1 MLSRLSFKDVLTVFF
16 GLNFN
21 VEKRANVHNFKK
33 TTFAQIIK
41 MNPKHLPQSILKNL
55 GIENLNEMQEV
66 AQDAILHDN
75 NILLLSPTGSGKT
88 LAFLLPVLELLNPEF
103 LSVQCLILVP
113 SRELG
118 LQIEQVWKKMGTDY
132 KINVC
137 YGGHSI
143 DTEIKNLSNPPAVL
157 IGTPGRIADHI
168 ERGTFRLDKIQ
179 TMVLD
184 EFDKSLQL
192 GFHEQMSFIIG
203 KLPKLN
209 KRVLVSATSDIEI
222 PKYTRVI
229 NPTIL
234 DFIPEEDEAASNLSM
249 KMVVSKDK
257 DKLTSLFNLI
267 CSLKSEAA
275 IVFCNHRDAAE
286 RISDTLN
293 EKGIYATYY
302 HGGMDQDE
310 RERALIQFRNG
321 SMSYLIT
328 TDLAAR
334 GLDIPE
340 MNHVIHYHLPSKADE
355 FTHRNGRTARML
367 ASGTAYIV
375 VNDSEKKMDYI
386 DYSIPVLN
394 VEAPKSLP
402 KPPQYQT
409 IYISGGKKN
418 KLNKIDIVG
427 FFSQKGKLE
436 KGDLGLIEVK
446 DFISF
451 AAVKFN
457 KVKDLLHV
465 IKDEKMKGKK
475 FKIEVARKVIKK
487 VEE

>member
-1 MLSRLSFKDVLTVFF
+1 M
-16 GLNFN
+16 
-21 VEKRANVHNFKK
+21 KK
-33 TTFAQIIK
+33 KLHSNT
-41 MNPKHLPQSILKNL
+41 ILLNL
-55 GIENLNEMQEV
+55 GIESLNEMQEA
-66 AQDAILHDN
+66 AQETILNEN
-75 NILLLSPTGSGKT
+75 NVLLLSPTGSGKT
-88 LAFLLPVLELLNPEF
+88 LAFLLPILEMLQPEI

-132 KINVC
+132 KVNIC
-137 YGGHSI
+137 YGGHSM

-168 ERGTFRLDKIQ
+168 ERGSFRLDKIQ
-179 TMVLD
+179 TLILD

-203 KLPKLN
+203 KLSKVN
-209 KRVLVSATSDIEI
+209 KRILVSATSDIEI
-222 PKYTRVI
+222 PKYTRVV
-229 NPTIL
+229 NPTVL
-234 DFIPEEDEAASNLSM
+234 DFIPEDEEKSTNLSV
-249 KMVVSKDK
+249 KLVVSKEK
-257 DKLTSLFNLI
+257 DKLNALFQLI
-267 CSLKSEAA
+267 CSLKSESA

-293 EKGIYATYY
+293 EKGIYSTYY
-302 HGGMDQDE
+302 HGGMDQEE
-310 RERALIQFRNG
+310 RERGLIQFRNG
-321 SMSYLIT
+321 SVSYLIT

-340 MNHVIHYHLPSKADE
+340 MNHVIHYHLPLKEDE
-355 FTHRNGRTARML
+355 FTHRNGRTARMT
-367 ASGTAYIV
+367 ATGTAYIIAHE
-375 VNDSEKKMDYI
+375 SEKKMDYV
-386 DYSIPVLN
+386 DYENTEVFS
-394 VEAPKSLP
+394 VENAKSLP
-402 KPPQYQT
+402 KPPQFQT

-451 AAVKFN
+451 AAVKYS
-457 KVKDLLHV
+457 KVKDLLHH

-475 FKIEVARKVIKK
+475 YKIQVARNVIKK

>member
-1 MLSRLSFKDVLTVFF
+1 MVLKQSVIFDY
-16 GLNFN
+16 LC
-21 VEKRANVHNFKK
+21 
-33 TTFAQIIK
+33 K
-41 MNPKHLPQSILKNL
+41 MNKKHHSNNIVANL
-55 GIENLNEMQEV
+55 GIESLNEMQET
-66 AQDAILHDN
+66 AQDVILNDN
-75 NILLLSPTGSGKT
+75 NVLLLSPTGSGKT
-88 LAFLLPVLELLNPEF
+88 LAFLLPIFEMLQPEI

-132 KINVC
+132 KVNVC

-168 ERGTFRLDKIQ
+168 DRGTFRLDKIQ
-179 TMVLD
+179 TLILD

-203 KLPKLN
+203 KLSKLN

-222 PKYTRVI
+222 PKYTRVV

-234 DFIPEEDEAASNLSM
+234 DFIPTEDEQESNLET
-249 KMVVSKDK
+249 KIVVSKEK
-257 DKLTSLFNLI
+257 DKLGSLFNLI
-267 CSLKSEAA
+267 CSLKSQSA

-293 EKGIYATYY
+293 EKGVYSVYY
-302 HGGMDQDE
+302 HGGMDQEE

-340 MNHVIHYHLPSKADE
+340 MKHVIHYHLPLKEDE
-355 FTHRNGRTARML
+355 FTHRNGRTARMQ
-367 ASGTAYIV
+367 ASGTAYVIAHE
-375 VNDSEKKMDYI
+375 SEKKMDYL
-386 DYSIPVLN
+386 DYGMEVFN
-394 VEAPKSLP
+394 VENAITLP
-402 KPPQYQT
+402 KPPEFQT

-451 AAVKFN
+451 AAVKYN
-457 KVKDLLHV
+457 KVKDLLRNV
-465 IKDEKMKGKK
+465 KDEKMKGKK
-475 FKIEVARKVIKK
+475 FKIEVARMVIKK
-487 VEE
+487 EEE

>member
-1 MLSRLSFKDVLTVFF
+1 
-16 GLNFN
+16 
-21 VEKRANVHNFKK
+21 
-33 TTFAQIIK
+33 
-41 MNPKHLPQSILKNL
+41 MNQKHHSNNILLNL
-55 GIENLNEMQEV
+55 GIESLNEMQEA
-66 AQDAILHDN
+66 AQEAILNDN

-88 LAFLLPVLELLNPEF
+88 LAFLLPIFEMLQPEI

-132 KINVC
+132 KVNVC

-143 DTEIKNLSNPPAVL
+143 DTEIKNLSNPPAIL

-168 ERGTFRLDKIQ
+168 DRQTFRTDKIQ
-179 TMVLD
+179 TLILD

-203 KLPKLN
+203 KLSKLN
-209 KRVLVSATSDIEI
+209 KRVLVSATSGIEI
-222 PKYTRVI
+222 PKYTRVTH
-229 NPTIL
+229 PTVL
-234 DFIPEEDEAASNLSM
+234 DFIPAEEEKSNLSM
-249 KMVVSKDK
+249 KMVVSKEK
-257 DKLTSLFNLI
+257 DKMDSLFRLI
-267 CSLKSEAA
+267 CSLKSQSA
-275 IVFCNHRDAAE
+275 IIFCNHRDAAE
-286 RISDTLN
+286 RISDLLN

-302 HGGMDQDE
+302 HGGMDQEE

-321 SMSYLIT
+321 SISYLIT

-340 MNHVIHYHLPSKADE
+340 MKHVIHYHLPLKEDE
-355 FTHRNGRTARML
+355 FTHRNGRTARMQ
-367 ASGTAYIV
+367 ASGTAYIIV
-375 VNDSEKKMDYI
+375 QESEKKLDYI
-386 DYSIPVLN
+386 DYNMPVLN
-394 VEAPKSLP
+394 VENAVALP
-402 KPPQYQT
+402 KPPEFQT

-457 KVKDLLHV
+457 KVKDLLHH

-475 FKIEVARKVIKK
+475 FKIEVARKVVKR
-487 VEE
+487 EE

>member
-1 MLSRLSFKDVLTVFF
+1 MVYLWQMKNHHSNNIVL
-16 GLNFN
+16 
-21 VEKRANVHNFKK
+21 
-33 TTFAQIIK
+33 
-41 MNPKHLPQSILKNL
+41 NL
-55 GIENLNEMQEV
+55 GIESLNEMQQA
-66 AQDAILHDN
+66 AQETILNDTN
-75 NILLLSPTGSGKT
+75 VLLLSPTGSGKT
-88 LAFLLPVLELLNPEF
+88 LAFLLPIFEILEPEIKN
-103 LSVQCLILVP
+103 VQCLILVP

-118 LQIEQVWKKMGTDY
+118 IQIEQVWKKMGTDF
-132 KINVC
+132 KANVC

-157 IGTPGRIADHI
+157 IGTPGRIADHL
-168 ERGTFRLDKIQ
+168 ERGTFATTSIL
-179 TMVLD
+179 TLVLD

-192 GFHEQMSFIIG
+192 GFHEEMSFIIS
-203 KLPKLN
+203 KLTKIN

-222 PKYTRVI
+222 PKYTRVT
-229 NPTIL
+229 NPTVL
-234 DFIPEEDEAASNLSM
+234 DFIPEQSENQQLSTV
-249 KMVVSKDK
+249 MVVSKEK
-257 DKLTSLFNLI
+257 DKINTLFQLI
-267 CSLKSEAA
+267 CSLKSESAL
-275 IVFCNHRDAAE
+275 IFCNHRDAAE

-321 SMSYLIT
+321 SVTYLVT

-340 MNHVIHYHLPSKADE
+340 MKHVIHYHLPSKEDE

-367 ASGTAYIV
+367 ASGTAYVLIHE
-375 VNDSEKKMDYI
+375 SEKKLDYI
-386 DYSIPVLN
+386 DYSMKVLK
-394 VEAPKSLP
+394 VDGAATLP
-402 KPPQYQT
+402 KPPQFQT

-451 AAVKFN
+451 AAVKSK
-457 KVKDLLHV
+457 KVPDLLRL
-465 IKDEKMKGKK
+465 IRDEKMKGKK
-475 FKIEVARKVIKK
+475 YKIEVARKVVKK
-487 VEE
+487 EDY

>member
-1 MLSRLSFKDVLTVFF
+1 
-16 GLNFN
+16 
-21 VEKRANVHNFKK
+21 
-33 TTFAQIIK
+33 
-41 MNPKHLPQSILKNL
+41 MNQKHHSNNILLNL
-55 GIENLNEMQEV
+55 GIENLNEMQV
-66 AQDAILHDN
+66 AAQETILDDN

-88 LAFLLPVLELLNPEF
+88 LAFLLPIFEMLKPEM

-132 KINVC
+132 KVNVC

-143 DTEIKNLSNPPAVL
+143 ETEIKNLSNPPAVL

-168 ERGTFRLDKIQ
+168 DRGTFRLDKIE
-179 TMVLD
+179 TLILD

-203 KLPKLN
+203 KLSKLN

-234 DFIPEEDEAASNLSM
+234 DFIPNEEEETSNLAT
-249 KMVVSKDK
+249 KMVISKEKDK
-257 DKLTSLFNLI
+257 MGSLFNLI
-267 CSLKSEAA
+267 CSLKSQSA

-293 EKGIYATYY
+293 EKGIYAVYY

-321 SMSYLIT
+321 SVSYLIT

-340 MNHVIHYHLPSKADE
+340 MKHVIHYHLPLKEDE
-355 FTHRNGRTARML
+355 FTHRNGRTARMQ
-367 ASGTAYIV
+367 ASGTAYLIV
-375 VNDSEKKMDYI
+375 NESEKKLDYV
-386 DYSIPVLN
+386 DYGMEVLK
-394 VEAPKSLP
+394 VENATTLP
-402 KPPQYQT
+402 KPPEFQT

-418 KLNKIDIVG
+418 KLNKIDVVG

-457 KVKDLLHV
+457 KVKDLLHN

-487 VEE
+487 EEE

>member
-1 MLSRLSFKDVLTVFF
+1 MYT
-16 GLNFN
+16 
-21 VEKRANVHNFKK
+21 
-33 TTFAQIIK
+33 
-41 MNPKHLPQSILKNL
+41 NPHSTNLLLNL
-55 GIENLNEMQEV
+55 GIESLNEMQES
-66 AQDAILHDN
+66 ASSAIQNDAN
-75 NILLLSPTGSGKT
+75 VLLLSPTGSGKT
-88 LAFLLPVLELLNPEF
+88 LAFLLPVFQLLQEEINA
-103 LSVQCLILVP
+103 VQCLILVP
-113 SRELG
+113 SRELA

-132 KINVC
+132 KVNVC

-143 DTEIKNLSNPPAVL
+143 ETEIKNLSNPPAIL

-168 ERGTFRLDKIQ
+168 DRGTFKTDRITTLI
-179 TMVLD
+179 LD

-192 GFHEQMSFIIG
+192 GFHEQMTFIISN
-203 KLPKLN
+203 LNKLN
-209 KRVLVSATSDIEI
+209 KRVLVSATSGIEI
-222 PKYTRVI
+222 PRYTRI
-229 NPTIL
+229 TNPTVL
-234 DFIPEEDEAASNLSM
+234 DFIPSEEEKTNLST
-249 KMVVSKDK
+249 KMVISKDK
-257 DKLTSLFNLI
+257 DKIDTLFQLI

-286 RISDTLN
+286 RISDALN
-293 EKGIYATYY
+293 DKGIYATYY

-321 SMSYLIT
+321 SVNYLVT

-340 MNHVIHYHLPSKADE
+340 MKHVIHYHLPSKEDE

-367 ASGTAYIV
+367 ASGTAYILAHE
-375 VNDSEKKMDYI
+375 SEKKMDYL
-386 DYSIPVLN
+386 DYGMKVLN
-394 VEAPKSLP
+394 VEKASSLP
-402 KPPQYQT
+402 KPPEFQT

-451 AAVKFN
+451 AAVKSK
-457 KVKDLLHV
+457 KVKDLLNA
-465 IKDEKMKGKK
+465 IRDEKMKGKK

-487 VEE
+487 EED

>member
-1 MLSRLSFKDVLTVFF
+1 MNKNPHSNNVL
-16 GLNFN
+16 L
-21 VEKRANVHNFKK
+21 
-33 TTFAQIIK
+33 
-41 MNPKHLPQSILKNL
+41 NL
-55 GIENLNEMQEV
+55 GIEELNEMQIA
-66 AQDAILHDN
+66 AQETILNDTN
-75 NILLLSPTGSGKT
+75 VLLLSPTGSGKT
-88 LAFLLPVLELLNPEF
+88 LAFLLPIFQMLDDECKD
-103 LSVQCLILVP
+103 VQCLILVP

-132 KINVC
+132 KVNVC

-143 DTEIKNLSNPPAVL
+143 ETEIKNLSNPPAIL

-168 ERGTFRLDKIQ
+168 DRGTFKTENIVTL
-179 TMVLD
+179 VLD

-192 GFHEQMSFIIG
+192 GFHEQMSFIISR
-203 KLPKLN
+203 LNKLN

-222 PKYTRVI
+222 PKYTRVL
-229 NPTIL
+229 NPTVL
-234 DFIPEEDEAASNLSM
+234 DFIPTEDSSSNLSL
-249 KMVVSKDK
+249 KMVVSKEK
-257 DKLTSLFNLI
+257 DKINSLFNLI

-275 IVFCNHRDAAE
+275 IIFCNHRDAAE

-293 EKGIYATYY
+293 EKGIYSTYY

-321 SMSYLIT
+321 SVSYLIT

-340 MNHVIHYHLPSKADE
+340 MKHVIHYHLPLKEDE

-367 ASGTAYIV
+367 ASGTAYIIAHE
-375 VNDSEKKMDYI
+375 SEKKMEYLDYKM
-386 DYSIPVLN
+386 PVLN
-394 VEAPKSLP
+394 VENATTLPKS
-402 KPPQYQT
+402 PQFQT
-409 IYISGGKKN
+409 IYVSGGKKN

-451 AAVKFN
+451 AAVKSK
-457 KVKDLLHV
+457 KVKEFLSN
-465 IKDEKMKGKK
+465 IRDEKMKGKK
-475 FKIEVARKVIKK
+475 FKIEVARKVVKK
-487 VEE
+487 EE

>member
-1 MLSRLSFKDVLTVFF
+1 MNKNHRSNNILS
-16 GLNFN
+16 
-21 VEKRANVHNFKK
+21 
-33 TTFAQIIK
+33 
-41 MNPKHLPQSILKNL
+41 NL
-55 GIENLNEMQEV
+55 GIESLNEMQDA
-66 AQDAILHDN
+66 AQDAILNDN
-75 NILLLSPTGSGKT
+75 NVLLLSPTGSGKT
-88 LAFLLPVLELLNPEF
+88 LAFLLPVLELLQPEI

-118 LQIEQVWKKMGTDY
+118 LQIEQVWKKMGTEY
-132 KINVC
+132 KVNIC

-168 ERGTFRLDKIQ
+168 DRGTFRLDKIE
-179 TMVLD
+179 TLILD

-203 KLPKLN
+203 KLSKLN

-229 NPTIL
+229 NPTVL
-234 DFIPEEDEAASNLSM
+234 DFIPEEEEKTNLSV
-249 KMVVSKDK
+249 KMVISPSKDK
-257 DKLTSLFNLI
+257 LQSLFNLI
-267 CSLKSEAA
+267 CSLKSESA
-275 IVFCNHRDAAE
+275 IIFCNHRDAAE

-293 EKGIYATYY
+293 EKGIYSVYY

-321 SMSYLIT
+321 SVSYLVT

-340 MNHVIHYHLPSKADE
+340 MKHVIHYHLPLKEDE
-355 FTHRNGRTARML
+355 FTHRNGRTARMQ
-367 ASGTAYIV
+367 ASGTAYLIIHE
-375 VNDSEKKMDYI
+375 SEKKLDYVNY
-386 DYSIPVLN
+386 DMEVLVVDN
-394 VEAPKSLP
+394 AATLP
-402 KPPQYQT
+402 KPPEYQT
-409 IYISGGKKN
+409 IYISGGKKT
-418 KLNKIDIVG
+418 KLNKFDIVG

-436 KGDLGLIEVK
+436 KDDLGLIEVK

-451 AAVKFN
+451 AAVRYN
-457 KVKDLLHV
+457 KVKDLLKN

-475 FKIEVARKVIKK
+475 FKIEVARKVVKK
-487 VEE
+487 EEER

>member
-1 MLSRLSFKDVLTVFF
+1 
-16 GLNFN
+16 
-21 VEKRANVHNFKK
+21 
-33 TTFAQIIK
+33 
-41 MNPKHLPQSILKNL
+41 MNNNPHSTNLLLNL
-55 GIENLNEMQEV
+55 GIESLNEMQEM
-66 AQDAILHDN
+66 AQDAILNDAN
-75 NILLLSPTGSGKT
+75 VLLLSPTGSGKT
-88 LAFLLPVLELLNPEF
+88 LAFLLPIFEMLQPEINV
-103 LSVQCLILVP
+103 VQCLILVP

-118 LQIEQVWKKMGTDY
+118 LQIEQVWKKMGTDF
-132 KINVC
+132 KVNVC

-143 DTEIKNLSNPPAVL
+143 DTEIKNLSNPPSVL

-168 ERGTFRLDKIQ
+168 ERGTFKMDAIQ
-179 TMVLD
+179 TLVLD

-192 GFHEQMSFIIG
+192 GFHEQMSFIIS
-203 KLPKLN
+203 KLNKLN

-222 PKYTRVI
+222 PKYTHVV
-229 NPTIL
+229 NPTVL
-234 DFIPEEDEAASNLSM
+234 DFIPTEEVNSNLTL
-249 KMVVSKDK
+249 KMVVSKEK
-257 DKLTSLFNLI
+257 DKINTLFNLI
-267 CSLKSEAA
+267 CSLKSQSA
-275 IVFCNHRDAAE
+275 IIFCNHRESAE

-293 EKGIYATYY
+293 EKGIFSTYY

-321 SMSYLIT
+321 SISYLVT

-340 MNHVIHYHLPSKADE
+340 MNHVIHYHLPSKEDE

-375 VNDSEKKMDYI
+375 AHESEKKMDYI
-386 DYSIPVLN
+386 DYKTTVLN
-394 VEAPKSLP
+394 VDAATTLP
-402 KPPQYQT
+402 KAPEFQT
-409 IYISGGKKN
+409 IYVSGGKKN

-451 AAVKFN
+451 AAVKSN
-457 KVKDLLHV
+457 KVKEFLSN
-465 IKDEKMKGKK
+465 IRDEKMKGKK
-475 FKIEVARKVIKK
+475 FKIEVARKVVKK
-487 VEE
+487 ED

>member
-1 MLSRLSFKDVLTVFF
+1 LYEIVVLKQSVIFDY
-16 GLNFN
+16 LC
-21 VEKRANVHNFKK
+21 
-33 TTFAQIIK
+33 K
-41 MNPKHLPQSILKNL
+41 MNKKHHSNNIVANL
-55 GIENLNEMQEV
+55 GIESLNEMQET
-66 AQDAILHDN
+66 AQDVILNDN
-75 NILLLSPTGSGKT
+75 NVLLLSPTGSGKT
-88 LAFLLPVLELLNPEF
+88 LAFLLPIFEMLQPEI

-132 KINVC
+132 KVNVC

-168 ERGTFRLDKIQ
+168 DRGTFRLDKIQ
-179 TMVLD
+179 TLILD

-203 KLPKLN
+203 KLSKLN

-222 PKYTRVI
+222 PKYTRVV

-234 DFIPEEDEAASNLSM
+234 DFIPTEDEQESNLET
-249 KMVVSKDK
+249 KIVVSKEK
-257 DKLTSLFNLI
+257 DKLGSLFNLI
-267 CSLKSEAA
+267 CSLKSQSA

-293 EKGIYATYY
+293 EKGVYSVYY
-302 HGGMDQDE
+302 HGGMDQEE

-340 MNHVIHYHLPSKADE
+340 MKHVIHYHLPLKEDE
-355 FTHRNGRTARML
+355 FTHRNGRTARMQ
-367 ASGTAYIV
+367 ASGTAYVIAHE
-375 VNDSEKKMDYI
+375 SEKKMDYL
-386 DYSIPVLN
+386 DYGMEVFN
-394 VEAPKSLP
+394 VENAITLP
-402 KPPQYQT
+402 KPPEFQT

-451 AAVKFN
+451 AAVKYN
-457 KVKDLLHV
+457 KVKDLLRNV
-465 IKDEKMKGKK
+465 KDEKMKGKK
-475 FKIEVARKVIKK
+475 FKIEVARMVIKK
-487 VEE
+487 EEE

>member
-1 MLSRLSFKDVLTVFF
+1 
-16 GLNFN
+16 
-21 VEKRANVHNFKK
+21 
-33 TTFAQIIK
+33 
-41 MNPKHLPQSILKNL
+41 MNKNPHSNNLLLNL
-55 GIENLNEMQEV
+55 GIESLNEMQEM
-66 AQDAILHDN
+66 AQDAILNDAN
-75 NILLLSPTGSGKT
+75 VLLLSPTGSGKT
-88 LAFLLPVLELLNPEF
+88 LAFLLPIFKMLQPEINT
-103 LSVQCLILVP
+103 VQCLILVP

-118 LQIEQVWKKMGTDY
+118 LQIEQVWKKMGTDF
-132 KINVC
+132 KVNVC

-168 ERGTFRLDKIQ
+168 DRETFKLDTIE
-179 TMVLD
+179 TLILD

-192 GFHEQMSFIIG
+192 GFHEQMSFIISR
-203 KLPKLN
+203 LSKLN

-229 NPTIL
+229 NPTVL
-234 DFIPEEDEAASNLSM
+234 DFIPTEEENNNLEL
-249 KMVVSKDK
+249 KMVVSKEK
-257 DKLTSLFNLI
+257 DKIHSLFNLI

-275 IVFCNHRDAAE
+275 IIFCNHRDAAE

-321 SMSYLIT
+321 SVSYLIT

-340 MNHVIHYHLPSKADE
+340 MKHVIHYHLPLKEDE

-375 VNDSEKKMDYI
+375 AHESEKKMDYL
-386 DYSIPVLN
+386 DYGMAVLN
-394 VEAPKSLP
+394 VENATTLP
-402 KPPQYQT
+402 KPPQFQT

-451 AAVKFN
+451 AAVKSK
-457 KVKDLLHV
+457 KVKELLGN
-465 IKDEKMKGKK
+465 IRDEKMKGKK
-475 FKIEVARKVIKK
+475 FKIEVARKVVKK
-487 VEE
+487 ED

>member
-1 MLSRLSFKDVLTVFF
+1 
-16 GLNFN
+16 
-21 VEKRANVHNFKK
+21 
-33 TTFAQIIK
+33 
-41 MNPKHLPQSILKNL
+41 MNNNHHSTNLLLNL
-55 GIENLNEMQEV
+55 GIERLNEMQEA
-66 AQDAILHDN
+66 AQEAILEN
-75 NILLLSPTGSGKT
+75 NNTLLLSPTGSGKT
-88 LAFLLPVLELLNPEF
+88 LAFLLPIFEILQPEI
-103 LSVQCLILVP
+103 LSVQCLIIVP

-118 LQIEQVWKKMGTDY
+118 LQIEQVWKKMGTGY
-132 KINVC
+132 KANVC

-157 IGTPGRIADHI
+157 IGTPGRLADHI
-168 ERGTFRLDKIQ
+168 ERETFRTDKIQ
-179 TMVLD
+179 TLVLD

-192 GFHEQMSFIIG
+192 GFHEEMSYIIAR
-203 KLPKLN
+203 LPKLN

-222 PKYTRVI
+222 PKYTRVV
-229 NPTIL
+229 NPEIL
-234 DFIPEEDEAASNLSM
+234 DFIPKNEEKTNLSM
-249 KMVVSKDK
+249 KMVVSKEK
-257 DKLTSLFNLI
+257 DKINTLFNLI
-267 CSLKSEAA
+267 CSLKSQSA
-275 IVFCNHRDAAE
+275 IIFCNHRDAAE

-321 SMSYLIT
+321 SVSYLIT

-340 MNHVIHYHLPSKADE
+340 MKHVIHYHLPSKEDE

-367 ASGTAYIV
+367 ASGTAYIIAHE
-375 VNDSEKKMDYI
+375 SEKKLDYI
-386 DYSIPVLN
+386 DYGMPVLN
-394 VEAPKSLP
+394 VENSTSLP
-402 KPPQYQT
+402 KPPEFQT

-457 KVKDLLHV
+457 KVKDLLNN
-465 IKDEKMKGKK
+465 IRDEKMKGKK
-475 FKIEVARKVIKK
+475 FKIEVARKVVKK
-487 VEE
+487 EE

>member
-1 MLSRLSFKDVLTVFF
+1 MKLILATDHCQLFYYLCRM
-16 GLNFN
+16 N
-21 VEKRANVHNFKK
+21 KK
-33 TTFAQIIK
+33 HHS
-41 MNPKHLPQSILKNL
+41 NNILLNL
-55 GIENLNEMQEV
+55 GIENLNEMQV
-66 AQDAILHDN
+66 AAQETILSDN
-75 NILLLSPTGSGKT
+75 NVLLLSPTGSGKT
-88 LAFLLPVLELLNPEF
+88 LAFLLPIFEMLKPEM

-132 KINVC
+132 KVNVC

-143 DTEIKNLSNPPAVL
+143 ETEIKNLSNPPAVL

-168 ERGTFRLDKIQ
+168 DRGTFRLDKIE
-179 TMVLD
+179 TLILD

-203 KLPKLN
+203 KLSKLN

-222 PKYTRVI
+222 PKYTRVV

-234 DFIPEEDEAASNLSM
+234 DFIPNEEEETNLAT
-249 KMVVSKDK
+249 KMVISKEKDK
-257 DKLTSLFNLI
+257 MGSLFNLI
-267 CSLKSEAA
+267 CSLKSQSA

-321 SMSYLIT
+321 SVSYLIT

-340 MNHVIHYHLPSKADE
+340 MKHVIHYHLPLKEDE
-355 FTHRNGRTARML
+355 FTHRNGRTARMQ
-367 ASGTAYIV
+367 ASGTAYLIV
-375 VNDSEKKMDYI
+375 NESEKKLDYV
-386 DYSIPVLN
+386 DYGMEILK
-394 VEAPKSLP
+394 VENSTTLP
-402 KPPQYQT
+402 KPPEFQT

-418 KLNKIDIVG
+418 KLNKIDVVG

-457 KVKDLLHV
+457 KVKDLLHN

-487 VEE
+487 EEE

>member
-1 MLSRLSFKDVLTVFF
+1 MNKNHRSNNILS
-16 GLNFN
+16 
-21 VEKRANVHNFKK
+21 
-33 TTFAQIIK
+33 
-41 MNPKHLPQSILKNL
+41 NL
-55 GIENLNEMQEV
+55 GIESLNEMQDA
-66 AQDAILHDN
+66 AQDAILNDN
-75 NILLLSPTGSGKT
+75 NVLLLSPTGSGKT
-88 LAFLLPVLELLNPEF
+88 LAFLLPVLELLQPEI

-118 LQIEQVWKKMGTDY
+118 LQIEQVWKKMGTEY
-132 KINVC
+132 KVNIC

-168 ERGTFRLDKIQ
+168 ERGTFRLDKVQ
-179 TMVLD
+179 TLILD

-203 KLPKLN
+203 KLSKLN
-209 KRVLVSATSDIEI
+209 KRILVSATSDIEI

-229 NPTIL
+229 NPTVL
-234 DFIPEEDEAASNLSM
+234 DFIPEEEEKTNLSV
-249 KMVVSKDK
+249 KMVISPSKDK
-257 DKLTSLFNLI
+257 LQSLFNLL
-267 CSLKSEAA
+267 CSLKSQSA
-275 IVFCNHRDAAE
+275 IIFCNHRDAAE

-293 EKGIYATYY
+293 EKGIYSVYY

-321 SMSYLIT
+321 SVSYLVT

-340 MNHVIHYHLPSKADE
+340 MKHVIHYHLPLKEDE
-355 FTHRNGRTARML
+355 FTHRNGRTARMQ
-367 ASGTAYIV
+367 ASGTAYLIIHE
-375 VNDSEKKMDYI
+375 SEKQLDYVNY
-386 DYSIPVLN
+386 DMEVLVVDN
-394 VEAPKSLP
+394 ATTLP
-402 KPPQYQT
+402 KPPEYQT
-409 IYISGGKKN
+409 IYISGGKKT
-418 KLNKIDIVG
+418 KLNKFDIVG

-436 KGDLGLIEVK
+436 KDDLGLIEVK

-451 AAVKFN
+451 AAVRYN
-457 KVKDLLHV
+457 KVKDLLKN

-475 FKIEVARKVIKK
+475 FKIEVARKVVKK
-487 VEE
+487 EEER

>member
-1 MLSRLSFKDVLTVFF
+1 M
-16 GLNFN
+16 N
-21 VEKRANVHNFKK
+21 KK
-33 TTFAQIIK
+33 HHS
-41 MNPKHLPQSILKNL
+41 NNILLNL
-55 GIENLNEMQEV
+55 GIDSLNEMQH
-66 AQDAILHDN
+66 AAHDTILNDN
-75 NILLLSPTGSGKT
+75 NVLLLSPTGSGKT
-88 LAFLLPVLELLNPEF
+88 LAFLMPVLEMLLPEI
-103 LSVQCLILVP
+103 LSVQCLIIVP

-118 LQIEQVWKKMGTDY
+118 LQIEQVWKKMGTPY
-132 KINVC
+132 KVNVC
-137 YGGHSI
+137 YGGHSME
-143 DTEIKNLSNPPAVL
+143 TEIKNLSNPPAVL

-168 ERGTFRLDKIQ
+168 ERGSFRLDKIQ
-179 TMVLD
+179 TLILD

-203 KLPKLN
+203 KLSKVN

-222 PKYTRVI
+222 PKYTRVV
-229 NPTIL
+229 NPTVL
-234 DFIPEEDEAASNLSM
+234 DFIPEEESSSNLAT
-249 KMVVSKDK
+249 KLVYSKEK
-257 DKLTSLFNLI
+257 DKLNTLFQLLCFI
-267 CSLKSEAA
+267 QSESA

-293 EKGIYATYY
+293 EKGIYSTYY
-302 HGGMDQDE
+302 HGGMDQEE

-321 SMSYLIT
+321 SVSYLIT

-340 MNHVIHYHLPSKADE
+340 MNHVVHYHLPLKEDE
-355 FTHRNGRTARML
+355 FTHRNGRTARMT
-367 ASGTAYIV
+367 ASGTAYIIAHE
-375 VNDSEKKMDYI
+375 SEKKVDYVDYENMD
-386 DYSIPVLN
+386 VLS
-394 VEAPKSLP
+394 VEDAKSLP
-402 KPPQYQT
+402 KAPQFQT

-451 AAVKFN
+451 AAVKFS
-457 KVKDLLHV
+457 KVKSLLQH

-475 FKIEVARKVIKK
+475 YKIQVARNVIKK

>member
-1 MLSRLSFKDVLTVFF
+1 
-16 GLNFN
+16 
-21 VEKRANVHNFKK
+21 
-33 TTFAQIIK
+33 
-41 MNPKHLPQSILKNL
+41 MNNNPHSTNLLLNL
-55 GIENLNEMQEV
+55 GIESLNEMQEM
-66 AQDAILHDN
+66 AQDAILNDA

-88 LAFLLPVLELLNPEF
+88 LAFLLPIFEMLQPEINT
-103 LSVQCLILVP
+103 VQCLILVP

-132 KINVC
+132 KVNVC

-168 ERGTFRLDKIQ
+168 ERGTFKMDAIQ
-179 TMVLD
+179 TLVLD

-192 GFHEQMSFIIG
+192 GFHEQMSFIIS
-203 KLPKLN
+203 KLNKLN
-209 KRVLVSATSDIEI
+209 KRILVSATSDIEI
-222 PKYTRVI
+222 PKYTRVV
-229 NPTIL
+229 NPTVL
-234 DFIPEEDEAASNLSM
+234 DFIPTEEVNSNLTL
-249 KMVVSKDK
+249 KMVVSKEK
-257 DKLTSLFNLI
+257 DKINSLFNLI
-267 CSLKSEAA
+267 CSLKSQSA
-275 IVFCNHRDAAE
+275 IIFCNHRDAAE

-293 EKGIYATYY
+293 EKGIYSTYY

-321 SMSYLIT
+321 SVSYLVT

-334 GLDIPE
+334 GLDILE
-340 MNHVIHYHLPSKADE
+340 MNHVIHYHLPSKEDE

-375 VNDSEKKMDYI
+375 AHESEKKMDYI
-386 DYSIPVLN
+386 DYTTTVLN
-394 VEAPKSLP
+394 VDTATTLP
-402 KPPQYQT
+402 KAPEFQT
-409 IYISGGKKN
+409 IYVSGGKKN

-451 AAVKFN
+451 AAVKSK
-457 KVKDLLHV
+457 KVKEFLGN
-465 IKDEKMKGKK
+465 IRDEKMKGKK
-475 FKIEVARKVIKK
+475 FKIEVARKVVKK
-487 VEE
+487 ED

>member
-1 MLSRLSFKDVLTVFF
+1 
-16 GLNFN
+16 
-21 VEKRANVHNFKK
+21 
-33 TTFAQIIK
+33 
-41 MNPKHLPQSILKNL
+41 MNNNHHSTNLLLNL
-55 GIENLNEMQEV
+55 GIERLNEMQEA
-66 AQDAILHDN
+66 AQEAILEN
-75 NILLLSPTGSGKT
+75 NNTLLLSPTGSGKT
-88 LAFLLPVLELLNPEF
+88 LAFLLPIFEILQPEI
-103 LSVQCLILVP
+103 LSVQCLIIVP

-118 LQIEQVWKKMGTDY
+118 LQIEQVWKKMGTGY
-132 KINVC
+132 KANVC

-157 IGTPGRIADHI
+157 IGTPGRLADHI
-168 ERGTFRLDKIQ
+168 ERETFRTDKIQ
-179 TMVLD
+179 TLVLD

-192 GFHEQMSFIIG
+192 GFHEEMSYIIAR
-203 KLPKLN
+203 LPKLN

-222 PKYTRVI
+222 PKYTRVV
-229 NPTIL
+229 NPEIL
-234 DFIPEEDEAASNLSM
+234 DFIPKNEEKTNLSM
-249 KMVVSKDK
+249 KMVVSKEK
-257 DKLTSLFNLI
+257 DKINTLFNLI
-267 CSLKSEAA
+267 CSLKSQSA
-275 IVFCNHRDAAE
+275 IIFCNHRDAAE

-321 SMSYLIT
+321 SVSYLIT

-340 MNHVIHYHLPSKADE
+340 MKHVIHYHLPSKEDE

-367 ASGTAYIV
+367 SSGTAYIIAHE
-375 VNDSEKKMDYI
+375 SEKKLDYI
-386 DYSIPVLN
+386 DYGMPILN
-394 VEAPKSLP
+394 VESSNSLP
-402 KPPQYQT
+402 KPPEFQT

-427 FFSQKGKLE
+427 FFSQKGNLE

-451 AAVKFN
+451 AAVRFS
-457 KVKDLLHV
+457 KVKDLLV
-465 IKDEKMKGKK
+465 KISNEKMKGKK
-475 FKIEVARKVIKK
+475 FKIEVARKVVKK
-487 VEE
+487 ED